1 MMVRKDLF
9 YRLHRK
15 DAEKPCPRTVTD
27 ATVISRGRVFQRP
40 APAIHL
46 VIATIPII
54 PAPATIPVTDD
65 QYEMNEKK
73 TIYTRFKIFYEH
85 WLAYVHRNIWQ

>member
-46 VIATIPII
+46 VTATIPTIPII

-73 TIYTRFKIFYEH
+73 TFILVLNF
-85 WLAYVHRNIWQ
+85 L